1 MADVIDSDNHWSSK
15 QAIGLVLGGKQDGG
29 GTEPEPAPSQNTRR
43 INQSRSCWPALPN
56 GTLCPGNLIFRNKT
70 RKSWGPGPVWWGG
83 WAASWTWQCR
93 MLLDRIF
100 CYRRWQLQY
109 RIHLEIWSW
118 VVNLDICTLTF
129 IPISGFM
136 PSNVGS
142 LTSIIWT
149 FIKSTS
155 RSVIHLGKNC
165 PETAKVLSD
174 PESFLYFS
182 SLGIYNWY
190 FVWSSVRWKGHHRWY
205 LFSEL
210 TRLVRTIQYLVVEHG
225 EVQSQTQPDGV
236 GGLHFWFTDLKSV
249 LVSLLRVVNNS

>member
-1 MADVIDSDNHWSSK
+1 MV
-15 QAIGLVLGGKQDGG
+15 VGG
-29 GTEPEPAPSQNTRR
+29 EPGHLHSNIHSYFWLYAFKCRL
-43 INQSRSCWPALPN
+43 INEH
-56 GTLCPGNLIFRNKT
+56 
-70 RKSWGPGPVWWGG
+70 
-83 WAASWTWQCR
+83 
-93 MLLDRIF
+93 
-100 CYRRWQLQY
+100 
-109 RIHLEIWSW
+109 HLNIYQ
-118 VVNLDICTLTF
+118 IY
-129 IPISGFM
+129 ISVSHSFEE
-136 PSNVGS
+136 
-142 LTSIIWT
+142 
-149 FIKSTS
+149 
-155 RSVIHLGKNC
+155 KNC

-190 FVWSSVRWKGHHRWY
+190 FVWSSARWKGHHRWY